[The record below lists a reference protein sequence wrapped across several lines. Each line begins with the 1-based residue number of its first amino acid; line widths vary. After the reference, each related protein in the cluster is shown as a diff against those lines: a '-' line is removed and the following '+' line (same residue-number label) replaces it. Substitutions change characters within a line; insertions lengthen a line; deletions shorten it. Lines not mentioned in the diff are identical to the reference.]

1 MPSLFSYNRNM
12 GKQINNCNNIG
23 DNMINAKLKT
33 EISKISSLATLNEL
47 SAYIGSCKT
56 ALGKSTISAGDKVYV
71 VQKTKKTLG
80 TCIEVKIKK
89 AIVMLPQGRYSVPL
103 GMLEAA

>member
-1 MPSLFSYNRNM
+1 M

-80 TCIEVKIKK
+80 TCIEVI
-89 AIVMLPQGRYSVPL
+89 IGLSPL
-103 GMLEAA
+103 SFVTRISILHPIGKNSLLG